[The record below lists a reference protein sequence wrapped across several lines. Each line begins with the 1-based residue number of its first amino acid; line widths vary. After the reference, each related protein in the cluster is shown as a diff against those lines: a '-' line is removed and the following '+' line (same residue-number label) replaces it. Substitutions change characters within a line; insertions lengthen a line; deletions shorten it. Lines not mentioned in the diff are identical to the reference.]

1 MAAYLVRRL
10 GTGVVT
16 LLLVTM
22 ITFGLMNAAP
32 GGPAVIVSMSTTAS
46 QRAALTKAYGLDQPV
61 PVRYV
66 LWLEHAAVGNLGVSM
81 DYSQPVAQVLEQR
94 FPNTAILALTALIVS
109 IVVGIPLG
117 VAAARRRGS
126 LLDTAITGL
135 STVGLSVPDFWL
147 GTLLII
153 LLAVTLRWLPVSGM
167 ATVGAPF
174 SLVDLLSHLAMPAAV
189 LSLAVLPSI
198 VRFTRTSM
206 AGVLDLD
213 YIRTAH
219 AKGAAPR
226 AVLFRH
232 ALKNALIPVVSAI
245 GLLIPA
251 LLGGSVIVESVFAW
265 PGMGRLAVQAATDH
279 DYPMVM
285 GVTLVAG
292 VIVIVVNLLVDLLY
306 AALDPRIQY
315 G

>member
-10 GTGVVT
+10 GTGIVT

-46 QRAALTKAYGLDQPV
+46 QRAALTQAYGLNQPI

-66 LWLEHAAVGNLGVSM
+66 RWLEHAAEGNLGVSM
-81 DYSQPVAQVLEQR
+81 DFSQPVSQVLQQR
-94 FPNTAILALTALIVS
+94 FPNTALLALTALFVS

-126 LLDTAITGL
+126 ALDTLITGL

-153 LLAVTLRWLPVSGM
+153 ALAVTLHWLPVSGM
-167 ATVGAPF
+167 TTVGAAF
-174 SLVDLLSHLAMPAAV
+174 SLTDLLSHLAMPASV
-189 LSLAVLPSI
+189 LSMAVLPNI
-198 VRFTRTSM
+198 VRFTRSSV

-226 AVLFRH
+226 TVLFRH
-232 ALKNALIPVVSAI
+232 ALKNALIPVVSTI

-292 VIVIVVNLLVDLLY
+292 VIVIIVNLLVDLLY
-306 AALDPRIQY
+306 AVLDPRIQY